1 MVNNNS
7 CGRLFPS
14 SIYRLILR
22 VVPVLFS
29 TAVLSFLVAY
39 SSILHL
45 LYYIQPF
52 ICTINDNNNNNNND
66 NNNNNNNHNHNEN
79 DDDNENENENEND
92 KWWN

>member
-52 ICTINDNNNNNNND
+52 ICTINDNNNNNND

-92 KWWN
+92 K